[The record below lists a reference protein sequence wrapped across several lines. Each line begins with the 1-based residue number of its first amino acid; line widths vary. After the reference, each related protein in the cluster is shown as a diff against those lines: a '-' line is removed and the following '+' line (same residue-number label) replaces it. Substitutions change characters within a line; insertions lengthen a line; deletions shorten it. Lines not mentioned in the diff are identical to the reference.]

1 MATHSNTS
9 RLILAG
15 DIGGTKTLLQV
26 AEVIDHKV
34 HVLSEQRFE
43 SAKFSGLV
51 PIVEMFLGTCSDMG
65 IQLTSIKTACFGV
78 AGPINGRQASL
89 TNLPWTIDAD
99 EIMHFFGFSNVSL
112 VNDFEAIGYGIA
124 ALQPDDMT
132 VLQQGAPKPQ
142 GMQVV
147 LGAGTGLGV
156 CFLVWCGGRYQVI
169 PSEGGHMDFAP
180 VDEQQIQL
188 LHYLRQTLGHVSYE
202 RLVSGAG
209 LIAIY
214 QFLCEQSATNASLEL
229 RQAMLAGDAAAV
241 IAEFAL
247 TGKDEVAKNALD
259 MFVRIYGAQAGN
271 LALAVLAR
279 GGVYVAGGIAP
290 KIISTL
296 LAGGFMQAFLDKGRF
311 RGMLSDLP
319 VQVIMNE
326 KVGLLGAALLA
337 SRLV

>member
-1 MATHSNTS
+1 
-9 RLILAG
+9 
-15 DIGGTKTLLQV
+15 
-26 AEVIDHKV
+26 
-34 HVLSEQRFE
+34 
-43 SAKFSGLV
+43 
-51 PIVEMFLGTCSDMG
+51 
-65 IQLTSIKTACFGV
+65 
-78 AGPINGRQASL
+78 
-89 TNLPWTIDAD
+89 
-99 EIMHFFGFSNVSL
+99 
-112 VNDFEAIGYGIA
+112 
-124 ALQPDDMT
+124 
-132 VLQQGAPKPQ
+132 
-142 GMQVV
+142 
-147 LGAGTGLGV
+147 
-156 CFLVWCGGRYQVI
+156 
-169 PSEGGHMDFAP
+169 
-180 VDEQQIQL
+180 
-188 LHYLRQTLGHVSYE
+188 
-202 RLVSGAG
+202 
-209 LIAIY
+209 
-214 QFLCEQSATNASLEL
+214 
-229 RQAMLAGDAAAV
+229 MLAGDAAAV